1 MEHLSN
7 IYGVRQGP
15 HSEHF
20 IVLITYEL
28 AQQARVL
35 HYNGLERLAED
46 KHSSLMG
53 PFVSYEE
60 MKSCEEVPG
69 AYSKKYKASLI
80 FKSKGGD

>member
-1 MEHLSN
+1 
-7 IYGVRQGP
+7 V
-15 HSEHF
+15 
-20 IVLITYEL
+20 
-28 AQQARVL
+28 
-35 HYNGLERLAED
+35 LERLAED

-69 AYSKKYKASLI
+69 AYFWQKYKASLI